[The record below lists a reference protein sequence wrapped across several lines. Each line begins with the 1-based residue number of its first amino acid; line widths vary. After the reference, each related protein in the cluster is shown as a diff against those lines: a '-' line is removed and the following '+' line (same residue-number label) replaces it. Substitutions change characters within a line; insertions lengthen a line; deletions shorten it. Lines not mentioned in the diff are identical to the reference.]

1 MADEKAQ
8 QGEAEAEAAA
18 GGGRSKLV
26 LAAGALAALLAL
38 GAAAWWFGVFSGGRG
53 EAVATEHEAKGEPG
67 GGTAADGHGSAGDLG
82 AMAALDPF
90 IANLN
95 DEDGRRYLKAT
106 LQLEFFAGSVPPEF
120 NTRLPQLRDLLL
132 TLLSSKTFGEVRTPQ
147 GKAVLRDEIVTR
159 LNHALR
165 ADLVKAVYFTEF
177 IVQ

>member
-1 MADEKAQ
+1 MAEEKAEQ
-8 QGEAEAEAAA
+8 AEAKDEAPGG

-26 LAAGALAALLAL
+26 LAGGGVGALLVAGALAWWLGLFSGNSGHAAPAAQGGEEPHAPASGGHGSGAL
-38 GAAAWWFGVFSGGRG
+38 GAMV
-53 EAVATEHEAKGEPG
+53 
-67 GGTAADGHGSAGDLG
+67 
-82 AMAALDPF
+82 ALDPF

-106 LQLEFFAGSVPPEF
+106 LQLEFFAGAVPSEF
-120 NTRLPQLRDLLL
+120 NARLPQLRDLLL
-132 TLLSSKTFGEVRTPQ
+132 TLLSSKTFAEVRTPQ

>member
-1 MADEKAQ
+1 MADEKAEQ
-8 QGEAEAEAAA
+8 AEAKDDTA
-18 GGGRSKLV
+18 GGGGGKSKL
-26 LAAGALAALLAL
+26 LLLGGGLGALLLAGALAWWL
-38 GAAAWWFGVFSGGRG
+38 GLFQGSSGHAAAPAHGEAEKHASPSGG
-53 EAVATEHEAKGEPG
+53 HG
-67 GGTAADGHGSAGDLG
+67 GGGLG
-82 AMAALDPF
+82 AMVALDPF

-106 LQLEFFAGSVPPEF
+106 LQLEFFDGAVPSEF
-120 NTRLPQLRDLLL
+120 NARLPQLRDLLL
-132 TLLSSKTFGEVRTPQ
+132 TLLSSKTFAEVRTPQ